1 MDTSSIK
8 TAAEALAMIEKLK
21 LFIKEDSKKISA
33 IIPFEIYEC
42 PRDGIRIVTP
52 SEVVDEFYLGGLCG
66 QIDNNFS
73 DKPRS
78 LIEWRWRA
86 EDREWTKSS
95 KTLAIVPSTVPYTAT
110 VRIVPEFLIKTAII
124 RSVNSA
130 ETLISKL
137 NDYVSTFDKLANG
150 LVIEDIQPYEIF
162 SYECAGPRPRMLV
175 PVYASGSSDQE
186 YILTGRND
194 DVKYAY
200 TDMRKT
206 ADGWLEFAN
215 EHSWKKTGTKFGVV
229 NKE

>member
-1 MDTSSIK
+1 MNTSSIK

-78 LIEWRWRA
+78 LIEWRGRA
-86 EDREWTKSS
+86 EDRNWTKSNKILS
-95 KTLAIVPSTVPYTAT
+95 IVPSIVPYTAT
-110 VRIVPEFLIKTAII
+110 VRKVPTLRLGREY
-124 RSVNSA
+124 VNSKNEA
-130 ETLISKL
+130 TTLIAKL
-137 NDYVSTFDKLANG
+137 NDYVLELDKLTNE
-150 LVIEDIQPYEIF
+150 LVIEDIKAYEIF
-162 SYECAGPRPRMLV
+162 SYDGFTSNQPRMLV
-175 PVYASGSSDQE
+175 PVYTSGNDQE

-194 DVKYAY
+194 DIKYAF
-200 TDMRKT
+200 TDERNT
-206 ADGWLEFAN
+206 AKGWLDFAN
-215 EHSWKKTGTKFGVV
+215 ESNWKKTGTKFDIIR
-229 NKE
+229 KE